1 MNVESGNSSH
11 VIAKE
16 ISEMSSLANSELD
29 HIFLS
34 LSSILEQELHTKE
47 EIRKLIKEI
56 EFISRKMSTV
66 LQQIHN
72 PQKISEIK
80 EICKRAK
87 EFVSPI
93 AEQFKGL
100 QLKIKPDE
108 VYKFHDHWKSSLQQ
122 IISMISLITW
132 LEQDRLITPQEVEH
146 LLNLS
151 KAIAPTN
158 FGIELDDYLIGLCN
172 LPNELSRLCVN
183 SVTAGDFVMPHRIV
197 KFVSELYAG
206 FRLLN
211 LKNDFLR
218 KRYDS
223 IKYDLKKIEE
233 VVYDISI
240 RKLGEKPVESSTV

>member
-1 MNVESGNSSH
+1 VESAVS
-11 VIAKE
+11 KE

-47 EIRKLIKEI
+47 EIRKLIKDI
-56 EFISRKMSTV
+56 EFISRKMATV

-80 EICKRAK
+80 DICKRAR
-87 EFVSPI
+87 EFISPI
-93 AEQFKGL
+93 ADQFTGL
-100 QLKIKPDE
+100 QLKIKHDE

-146 LLNLS
+146 LLHLS
-151 KAIAPTN
+151 KLISPTN

-172 LPNELSRLCVN
+172 IPNELSRLCVN
-183 SVTAGDFVMPHRIV
+183 SVTAGDFIMPHRIV

-240 RKLGEKPVESSTV
+240 RKLGEKPAESSIV